1 MTVYKE
7 QISVESHGNTPTYI
21 NITPQVREAIAK
33 SGIKNG
39 TCSVISP
46 HTTCAVFFEEFVHDY
61 TEDGDEYLQA
71 ALNDVLE
78 KIIPNQVSWDQYRYP
93 GEKHFEAVE
102 NGQTSS
108 PTSRAVTGLP
118 SGTATPTLKLL

>member
-46 HTTCAVFFEEFVHDY
+46 HTTCAVFFEEFEHDY
-61 TEDGDEYLQA
+61 TEAVSYTHL
-71 ALNDVLE
+71 DVY
-78 KIIPNQVSWDQYRYP
+78 KRQ
-93 GEKHFEAVE
+93 K
-102 NGQTSS
+102 
-108 PTSRAVTGLP
+108 
-118 SGTATPTLKLL
+118 